1 MKKTI
6 FALSLL
12 ALGVVSAS
20 AQKLIVRMDDIGA
33 THSENVAIIKCY
45 QEGIGRSAEIMPV
58 CPWFLEAA
66 RLCNDNPGL
75 DVGVHVAFN
84 SEWTNYKWRPITECP
99 SLCDEDGYLKAT
111 MSQPDLKEA
120 EAELRAQIE
129 LAQKYV
135 KNITHITD
143 HMMWTFLP
151 GMNEMVERV
160 AKEYGLFYQGGQGDS
175 RYGLESLGFIMGQKN
190 REEVLL
196 NLIKK
201 MQKGHTYW
209 VIEHPAIDNE
219 EMKNLY
225 ARDPSENVGA
235 DRQDVTN
242 AFCSPKIMQY
252 IKENGIELISFKQAY
267 DESQK
272 K

>member
-1 MKKTI
+1 
-6 FALSLL
+6 
-12 ALGVVSAS
+12 
-20 AQKLIVRMDDIGA
+20 
-33 THSENVAIIKCY
+33 
-45 QEGIGRSAEIMPV
+45 
-58 CPWFLEAA
+58 
-66 RLCNDNPGL
+66 
-75 DVGVHVAFN
+75 
-84 SEWTNYKWRPITECP
+84 
-99 SLCDEDGYLKAT
+99 
-111 MSQPDLKEA
+111 
-120 EAELRAQIE
+120 
-129 LAQKYV
+129 
-135 KNITHITD
+135 
-143 HMMWTFLP
+143 
-151 GMNEMVERV
+151 
-160 AKEYGLFYQGGQGDS
+160 
-175 RYGLESLGFIMGQKN
+175 
-190 REEVLL
+190 
-196 NLIKK
+196 